1 MKRPELVLF
10 VARADCEEEGWQEF
24 LNHSLSYTRA
34 AYVNHYGPLSEELPF
49 LVFAQSSTRKFTSD
63 TVPSTITELLTRGKE
78 TGLPVVIVMNGWD
91 SLTTNSVVMVNLF
104 GPWISD
110 VAISLRVF
118 ADEPRRFFEVS
129 VVHAIEALRGDHDD
143 EDDEAPDLPYD
154 TQLFLDKFHA
164 LHYMGITGN
173 LSPPS
178 AAAFRQ

>member
-1 MKRPELVLF
+1 MERSELVLF

-49 LVFAQSSTRKFTSD
+49 LVFAQSSTRKFASD
-63 TVPSTITELLTRGKE
+63 TVPSTIAELLATGKE

-91 SLTTNSVVMVNLF
+91 GLTTNPVVMFNLF
-104 GPWISD
+104 GPWIND
-110 VAISLRVF
+110 VDISLRVF
-118 ADEPRRFFEVS
+118 AGEPRTFFGVS
-129 VVHAIEALRGDHDD
+129 VVHVIEALRGDHD
-143 EDDEAPDLPYD
+143 DDEAPDLPYD